1 MIGILAPSATSASTR
16 CLAIASSGL
25 LSVESFAVSF
35 SRSPYQSGNSR
46 LTTLQ
51 SIVRWKLASIASG
64 LLATRPS
71 GAALPFAGT
80 ALAVSAGAPRP
91 GRDAAQLA
99 HRDPAGHHD
108 DRGGRRDCGMRNRS
122 KALSRS
128 ARPSRN
134 ARSTR
139 RPPGASRR
147 RQPRGRP
154 GRRPARCRGWAGKRS
169 RRRLQREHRARLPPV
184 GHARPPH
191 EVRGPQVAA
200 RDEHAQLGIV
210 EGPYCF
216 PSRAMYHW
224 ISVSVPVMAVSR
236 ADAQTAL
243 CSRISRVLTGDGRHF
258 RSPRRGSSIAIR
270 DRGKRARD
278 TGEPSTG
285 WLTSSKH
292 QKVAFSK
299 ALRVRQAAGTC
310 AVGVM

>member
-1 MIGILAPSATSASTR
+1 MLGDRVLELVVGR
-16 CLAIASSGL
+16 KLRGL
-25 LSVESFAVSF
+25 LQ
-35 SRSPYQSGNSR
+35 P
-46 LTTLQ
+46 
-51 SIVRWKLASIASG
+51 
-64 LLATRPS
+64 
-71 GAALPFAGT
+71 
-80 ALAVSAGAPRP
+80 LAVPVRELALDDAPEHRALEARVDRLGIARDRAQRRGLALRRHGARRAGAPGPAETLRSLP
-91 GRDAAQLA
+91 IATQPATTMTAAA
-99 HRDPAGHHD
+99 AAIA
-108 DRGGRRDCGMRNRS
+108 GMRNRS

-139 RPPGASRR
+139 RPPERVPPSPASR
-147 RQPRGRP
+147 
-154 GRRPARCRGWAGKRS
+154 PAWAAPWRCRGWAGEAQPAPASARTPSSPAAS
-169 RRRLQREHRARLPPV
+169 RPCRA
-184 GHARPPH
+184 PH

-200 RDEHAQLGIV
+200 RDEHAQLGV
-210 EGPYCF
+210 VGGRTAS

-258 RSPRRGSSIAIR
+258 RSPRRGSSIASAIGANGR
-270 DRGKRARD
+270 EIRARL
-278 TGEPSTG
+278 STG